1 VATTHSLIDVVPRWA
16 SAVGVD
22 PIGLPSPAVLAAT
35 FREDACRP
43 PVTPQRLANWQRRYG
58 FRLPRGLAAWLSLS
72 DCLYLDPLTP
82 LIHPLMAIGP
92 MIPFARV
99 PGLVVQPESW
109 FELGNPGEETV
120 CIDLAYCWP
129 GGGCP
134 IFTSGDDQRAT
145 RPRLIA
151 PSFEDWLSRLLHERG
166 RSFWFDSGF
175 QALGDPWDEHRH
187 RTPVPPLPARLK
199 PLAARARPLMR
210 PGADDRS
217 VAHALG
223 ISRADVESLFRH
235 LQHAVPG

>member
-1 VATTHSLIDVVPRWA
+1 MSVTIPLDDVVRRWA
-16 SAVGVD
+16 VAVGFD
-22 PIGLPSPAVLAAT
+22 PGEQSALCVLASVFPA
-35 FREDACRP
+35 DACRP
-43 PVTPQRLANWQRRYG
+43 PAPAHRLANWQRRHG
-58 FRLPRGLAAWLSLS
+58 FRLPPGLACWLSLS
-72 DCLYLDPLTP
+72 DGLYRDALTP

-92 MIPFARV
+92 MIPFARM

-134 IFTSGDDQRAT
+134 IFTSGDDERST

-151 PSFEDWLSRLLHERG
+151 TSFESWLLRLLREGG
-166 RSFWFDSGF
+166 RSYWLDPGF
-175 QALGDPWDEHRH
+175 KGLGDPWDEHRH

-199 PLAARARPLMR
+199 PLASRVRPLMR
-210 PGADDRS
+210 PGVDDRS
-217 VAHALG
+217 IAHSLG

-235 LQHAVPG
+235 LQHALPR